1 MGYTRPLRPQ
11 VPAGSDTSLDQPK
24 FGQIHEIIMEEVDE
38 TRLPKNKETIKKIQ
52 LPSTSPLPPPPPPKK
67 SGPDEDA
74 RERERLKKLCQKR
87 HRARVR
93 AAEKIQAWWRGT
105 LVRRT
110 LLVAAL
116 RAWMIQLWWRTLL
129 WRRILKQ
136 RQDLLKIYVIQ
147 EEAAVKLQ
155 SWVRMWQ
162 CHQHYCRIC
171 NAICIFQAP
180 KNYFAFQTSA
190 LLQAQYEVTPNQP
203 EFHIEILSV

>member
-1 MGYTRPLRPQ
+1 M
-11 VPAGSDTSLDQPK
+11 
-24 FGQIHEIIMEEVDE
+24 
-38 TRLPKNKETIKKIQ
+38 KKIK
-52 LPSTSPLPPPPPPKK
+52 LPPKSPPPPPPPQKK

-74 RERERLKKLCQKR
+74 LERERLQQLYRKR
-87 HRARVR
+87 HRARVK

-105 LVRRT
+105 LVRRA

-136 RQDLLKIYVIQ
+136 QQDLLKIYVIQ
-147 EEAAVKLQ
+147 EEAAVTLQ

-162 CHQHYCRIC
+162 CHQRYCRIR
-171 NAICIFQAP
+171 NAICILQDP
-180 KNYFAFQTSA
+180 KNYFAFETSDS
-190 LLQAQYEVTPNQP
+190 LQAQYEVPPNQP

>member
-1 MGYTRPLRPQ
+1 MSQVMGIWFCK
-11 VPAGSDTSLDQPK
+11 D
-24 FGQIHEIIMEEVDE
+24 GQFCEITIEEDIDE
-38 TRLPKNKETIKKIQ
+38 TRSMKKKEKKKKIQ
-52 LPSTSPLPPPPPPKK
+52 SSPTPPPPPPKK
-67 SGPDEDA
+67 SGPDKDA
-74 RERERLKKLCQKR
+74 LETEKLKRLCQKR
-87 HRARVR
+87 HRARIR

-129 WRRILKQ
+129 WRRVLKQ
-136 RQDLLKIYVIQ
+136 RRDLLKIYVIQ

-162 CHQHYCRIC
+162 CHRRYCRIC
-171 NAICIFQAP
+171 NAVCILQAP
-180 KNYFAFQTSA
+180 KSYFAFQTSDI
-190 LLQAQYEVTPNQP
+190 LQAQYEVTPNQP